1 MNMTEAEQAEYA
13 RIFRQNS
20 GRDPPREGEGSFDG
34 ALAAAAL
41 IEEGDM
47 EEARRLI
54 VVGASWFGADELQR
68 EQFLHVVKRRVKGG
82 ATLPPLREI
91 WEEAAAMSRAL
102 NAPTPDELAWLEAEA
117 KRTREQEKRLEAE
130 RLAPLA
136 VGIAKDPKLHRSA
149 W

>member
-82 ATLPPLREI
+82 ACSHPC
-91 WEEAAAMSRAL
+91 
-102 NAPTPDELAWLEAEA
+102 A
-117 KRTREQEKRLEAE
+117 KSGKR
-130 RLAPLA
+130 R
-136 VGIAKDPKLHRSA
+136 RR
-149 W
+149 